1 MDYREALRYIHSIEW
16 RGSKPGLSRTRDL
29 LHRLGDPH
37 RRMKFV
43 HVAGTNGKGSVC
55 EMISSVLRECGYKV
69 GMDTSPYIFRFNERI
84 QSDGREIPD
93 DVLAKL
99 TEEIRPHAEAMEDPP
114 TEFEL
119 ITALGFLYFEREQC
133 DLSVIEVGL
142 GGELDSTNV
151 IESPEAVVIA
161 TIGLDHMAYLGSTY
175 REIAQAKAGI
185 IKEGCDVAFYG
196 KNAEA
201 EAVIRQVCEEKHA
214 RLLMA
219 DHAGIADARHENG
232 GIRFSAGERK
242 DLFINL
248 RGDYQPENAALAL
261 TALDILKE
269 RGWRITD
276 DAVRRGLANAR
287 WPGRFELLRDDPPF
301 VLDGGHNPEG
311 VQATVESLKK
321 WYPGKKIHFLVGV
334 MGDKDIASMLAAT
347 KELAAD
353 YVAVRP
359 DNPRAMAADILAEKI
374 RQMGKE
380 AKAFETVAQ
389 GVKEV
394 KRRCGREEIGCA
406 VGSLYMAAAIKRE
419 FR

>member
-1 MDYREALRYIHSIEW
+1 
-16 RGSKPGLSRTRDL
+16 
-29 LHRLGDPH
+29 
-37 RRMKFV
+37 
-43 HVAGTNGKGSVC
+43 
-55 EMISSVLRECGYKV
+55 MISSVLRECGYKV

-84 QSDGREIPD
+84 QSEGREIPD

-133 DLSVIEVGL
+133 DISVIEVGL

-151 IESPEAVVIA
+151 IESPEAAVIA

-201 EAVIRQVCEEKHA
+201 EAVIRQVCEQKHA
-214 RLLMA
+214 RLVMA
-219 DHAGIADARHENG
+219 DHAGIADVRHENG

-311 VQATVESLKK
+311 VQATVESLKT

-334 MGDKDIASMLAAT
+334 MGDKDIASMLEAT

-353 YVAVRP
+353 YVAVQP

-380 AKAFETVAQ
+380 VKAFETVAQ
-389 GVKEV
+389 GVNEV

-419 FR
+419 FQ

>member
-175 REIAQAKAGI
+175 REIAQAKA
-185 IKEGCDVAFYG
+185 
-196 KNAEA
+196 
-201 EAVIRQVCEEKHA
+201 
-214 RLLMA
+214 
-219 DHAGIADARHENG
+219 
-232 GIRFSAGERK
+232 
-242 DLFINL
+242 
-248 RGDYQPENAALAL
+248 
-261 TALDILKE
+261 
-269 RGWRITD
+269 
-276 DAVRRGLANAR
+276 
-287 WPGRFELLRDDPPF
+287 
-301 VLDGGHNPEG
+301 
-311 VQATVESLKK
+311 
-321 WYPGKKIHFLVGV
+321 
-334 MGDKDIASMLAAT
+334 
-347 KELAAD
+347 
-353 YVAVRP
+353 
-359 DNPRAMAADILAEKI
+359 
-374 RQMGKE
+374 
-380 AKAFETVAQ
+380 
-389 GVKEV
+389 
-394 KRRCGREEIGCA
+394 
-406 VGSLYMAAAIKRE
+406 
-419 FR
+419 